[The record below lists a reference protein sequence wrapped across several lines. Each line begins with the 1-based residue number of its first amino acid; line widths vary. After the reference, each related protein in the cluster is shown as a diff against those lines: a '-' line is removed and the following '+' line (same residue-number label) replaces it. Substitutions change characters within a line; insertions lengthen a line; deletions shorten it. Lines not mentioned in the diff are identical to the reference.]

1 MKILFVPP
9 TPPMDR
15 SYGAAVRSNNMWRS
29 LQSLGEVDT
38 LVLIAGDEPKSLP
51 ADKEHELARIQ
62 FLKPMLPWSTPRSR
76 AIQALVSNAL
86 QGRHYDLAVIRFLY
100 TAMFA
105 APSISAD
112 IVVDCDDLFKTLPTI
127 GQSLKTRIL
136 GNVKLR
142 GRDLVTRYL
151 LSRYDHVWYV
161 NPKDMQRCP
170 VRSGSLL
177 PNVVD
182 IPPPSAANPTSPP
195 TILMVG
201 TFGYGPNRE
210 GANYFIDEALPA
222 IQAAIPDVRLR
233 LVGYCPEQYVGPWQN
248 RKGIEAAGFVD
259 DLAKEYEVA
268 SVVIAPIF
276 SGGGTEIKVL
286 EGLAYGKGLV
296 VSEFALAGF
305 QPRIAAGTHVE
316 VATRPQDWAE
326 RCLSLIRDPARAAAL
341 GKAGREMVREE
352 YSFERMK
359 RDIRATIQ
367 PRWGSAT
374 SDHAQAAPGSNLAP
388 ALD

>member
-9 TPPMDR
+9 TAPMDR
-15 SYGAAVRSNNMWRS
+15 SYGGAMRSNNVWRS

-38 LVLIAGDEPKSLP
+38 LVLTAGDETKYLP
-51 ADKEHELARIQ
+51 ADKEYEFARIQ
-62 FLKPMLPWSTPRSR
+62 LLKPMLPWSTPRSR
-76 AIQALVSNAL
+76 AIQALLSNAL
-86 QGRHYDLAVIRFLY
+86 QGRHYDLAVIRFVSI
-100 TAMFA
+100 AMFA

-112 IVVDCDDLFKTLPTI
+112 IVVDADDLSKTLPTI

-142 GRDLVTRYL
+142 GRDLVTRYSL
-151 LSRYDHVWYV
+151 PRYDHVWYV
-161 NPKDMQRCP
+161 DPKDMQRFP

-210 GANYFIDEALPA
+210 GANYFIDDALPA

-233 LVGYCPEQYVGPWQN
+233 LVGYCPEQYVGLWQN

-259 DLAKEYEVA
+259 DLAKEYEAA

-276 SGGGTEIKVL
+276 SGTEGIKIKVL
-286 EGLAYGKGLV
+286 EGVAYGKGLV
-296 VSEFALAGF
+296 VSEYALAGF
-305 QPRIAAGTHVE
+305 HPTIAAGTHVE
-316 VATRPQDWAE
+316 VAMRRQDWAE
-326 RCLSLIRDPARAAAL
+326 RCLSLIRDPGRAVAL
-341 GKAGREMVREE
+341 GKAGREMVREH

-374 SDHAQAAPGSNLAP
+374 PDQAQAPH
-388 ALD
+388 

>member
-15 SYGAAVRSNNMWRS
+15 SYGAAVRSNNIWRS
-29 LQSLGEVDT
+29 LQSLGEVHT
-38 LVLIAGDEPKSLP
+38 LVLIAGDETKSLP
-51 ADKEHELARIQ
+51 ADKGHEFARIQ

-86 QGRHYDLAVIRFLY
+86 QGRHYDLAVIRFVH

-112 IVVDCDDLFKTLPTI
+112 ILVDADDLSKTLPTI
-127 GQSLKTRIL
+127 GQSLKTRVL

-142 GRDLVTRYL
+142 GRDLATRYL
-151 LSRYDHVWYV
+151 LPRYDHVWYV
-161 NPKDMQRCP
+161 NPKDMQRFP

-210 GANYFIDEALPA
+210 GANYFINEALPT

-233 LVGYCPEQYVGPWQN
+233 LVGYCPEQYVDTWQN

-259 DLAKEYEVA
+259 DLAKEYEGA

-276 SGGGTEIKVL
+276 SGGGTQIKVL

-316 VATRPQDWAE
+316 VATRPKDWAE

-341 GKAGREMVREE
+341 GKAGREIVREE

-374 SDHAQAAPGSNLAP
+374 SDHAQAAPAS
-388 ALD
+388 

>member
-15 SYGAAVRSNNMWRS
+15 SYGAAVRSNNIWRS

-38 LVLIAGDEPKSLP
+38 LVLIAGDETKSLP
-51 ADKEHELARIQ
+51 ADKGHEFARIQ

-86 QGRHYDLAVIRFLY
+86 QGRHYDLAVIRFVH

-112 IVVDCDDLFKTLPTI
+112 ILVDADDLSKTLPTI
-127 GQSLKTRIL
+127 GQSLKTRVL

-142 GRDLVTRYL
+142 GRDLATRYL
-151 LSRYDHVWYV
+151 LPRYDHVWYV
-161 NPKDMQRCP
+161 NPKDMQRFP

-210 GANYFIDEALPA
+210 GANYFINEALPT

-233 LVGYCPEQYVGPWQN
+233 LVGYCPEQYVDTWQN

-259 DLAKEYEVA
+259 DLAKEYEGA

-276 SGGGTEIKVL
+276 SGGGTQIKVL

-316 VATRPQDWAE
+316 VATRPKDWAE

-341 GKAGREMVREE
+341 GKAGREIVREE

-374 SDHAQAAPGSNLAP
+374 SDHAQAAPAS
-388 ALD
+388 

>member
-1 MKILFVPP
+1 MKILFVSP

-15 SYGAAVRSNNMWRS
+15 SYGSAVRSNNVWRS

-38 LVLIAGDEPKSLP
+38 LVLIGGDETKSLP
-51 ADKEHELARIQ
+51 ADKEHEFARIQ
-62 FLKPMLPWSTPRSR
+62 FLKPMLPWSTPRGR

-86 QGRHYDLAVIRFLY
+86 QGRHYDLAVIRFVY
-100 TAMFA
+100 AAMLA

-112 IVVDCDDLFKTLPTI
+112 IVVDADDLSKTLPTI

-151 LSRYDHVWYV
+151 LPRYDHVWYV
-161 NPKDMQRCP
+161 NPKDMQRFP

-182 IPPPSAANPTSPP
+182 IPPPSAATPTSPP

-233 LVGYCPEQYVGPWQN
+233 LVGYCPEQYIGPWQN
-248 RKGIEAAGFVD
+248 RKAIEAAGFVD
-259 DLAKEYEVA
+259 DLAKEYEAA

-276 SGGGTEIKVL
+276 SGGGTQIKVL

-305 QPRIAAGTHVE
+305 RPRMAAGTHVE

-326 RCLSLIRDPARAAAL
+326 RCLSLLRDPARAAAL
-341 GKAGREMVREE
+341 GRAGREMVREE

-374 SDHAQAAPGSNLAP
+374 SDHAQAAPAS
-388 ALD
+388 

>member
-15 SYGAAVRSNNMWRS
+15 SYGAAVRSNNIWRS
-29 LQSLGEVDT
+29 LQSLGEVHT
-38 LVLIAGDEPKSLP
+38 LVLIAGDETKSLP
-51 ADKEHELARIQ
+51 ADKGHEFARIQ

-86 QGRHYDLAVIRFLY
+86 QGRHYDLAVIRFVH

-112 IVVDCDDLFKTLPTI
+112 ILVDADDLSKTLPTI
-127 GQSLKTRIL
+127 GQSLKTRVL

-142 GRDLVTRYL
+142 GRDLATRYL
-151 LSRYDHVWYV
+151 LPRYDHVWYV
-161 NPKDMQRCP
+161 NPKDMQRFP

-210 GANYFIDEALPA
+210 GANYFINEALPT

-233 LVGYCPEQYVGPWQN
+233 LVGYCPEQYVDTWQN

-259 DLAKEYEVA
+259 DLAKEYEGA

-276 SGGGTEIKVL
+276 SGGGTQIKVL

-316 VATRPQDWAE
+316 VATRPKDWAE
-326 RCLSLIRDPARAAAL
+326 RCLSLIRDPSRAAAL
-341 GKAGREMVREE
+341 GKAGREIVREE

-374 SDHAQAAPGSNLAP
+374 SDHAQAAPAS
-388 ALD
+388 

>member
-1 MKILFVPP
+1 MKILFVSL

-15 SYGAAVRSNNMWRS
+15 SYGAAVRSNNIWRS
-29 LQSLGEVDT
+29 LQSLGEVHT
-38 LVLIAGDEPKSLP
+38 LVLIAGDETKSLP
-51 ADKEHELARIQ
+51 ADKGHEFARIQ

-86 QGRHYDLAVIRFLY
+86 QGRHYDLAVIRFVH

-112 IVVDCDDLFKTLPTI
+112 ILVDADDLSKTLPTI
-127 GQSLKTRIL
+127 GQSLKTRVL

-142 GRDLVTRYL
+142 GRDLATRYL
-151 LSRYDHVWYV
+151 LPRYDHVWYV
-161 NPKDMQRCP
+161 NPKDMQRFP

-177 PNVVD
+177 PNIVD

-201 TFGYGPNRE
+201 TFAYGPNRE
-210 GANYFIDEALPA
+210 GANYFIDEELPT

-233 LVGYCPEQYVGPWQN
+233 LVGHCPEQYVGPWQN

-259 DLAKEYEVA
+259 DLAKEYEGA

-276 SGGGTEIKVL
+276 SGGGTQIKVL

-305 QPRIAAGTHVE
+305 QPRMAAGTHLE
-316 VATRPQDWAE
+316 VAMRPQDWAE
-326 RCLSLIRDPARAAAL
+326 RCLSLIRNRPRAAAL

-359 RDIRATIQ
+359 RDIRSTIQ
-367 PRWGSAT
+367 PRW
-374 SDHAQAAPGSNLAP
+374 AQAAPAS
-388 ALD
+388 

>member
-15 SYGAAVRSNNMWRS
+15 SYGAAVRSNNIWRS
-29 LQSLGEVDT
+29 LQSLGEVHT
-38 LVLIAGDEPKSLP
+38 LVLIAGDETKSLP
-51 ADKEHELARIQ
+51 ADKGHEFARIQ

-86 QGRHYDLAVIRFLY
+86 QGRHYDLAVIRFVH

-112 IVVDCDDLFKTLPTI
+112 ILVDADDLSKTLPTI
-127 GQSLKTRIL
+127 GQSLKTRVL

-142 GRDLVTRYL
+142 GRDLATRYL
-151 LSRYDHVWYV
+151 LPRYDHVWYV
-161 NPKDMQRCP
+161 NPKDMQRFP

-210 GANYFIDEALPA
+210 GANYFIDEALPT

-233 LVGYCPEQYVGPWQN
+233 LVGHCPEQYVGPWQN

-259 DLAKEYEVA
+259 DLAKEYEGA

-276 SGGGTEIKVL
+276 SGGGTQIKVL

-316 VATRPQDWAE
+316 VATRPKDWAE
-326 RCLSLIRDPARAAAL
+326 RCLSLIRDPSRAAAL
-341 GKAGREMVREE
+341 GKAGREIVREE

-374 SDHAQAAPGSNLAP
+374 SDHAQAAPAS
-388 ALD
+388 

>member
-1 MKILFVPP
+1 
-9 TPPMDR
+9 MDR
-15 SYGAAVRSNNMWRS
+15 SYGAAVRSNNIWRS

-38 LVLIAGDEPKSLP
+38 LVLIAGDETKSLP
-51 ADKEHELARIQ
+51 ADKGHEFARIQ

-86 QGRHYDLAVIRFLY
+86 QGRHYDLAVIRFVH

-112 IVVDCDDLFKTLPTI
+112 ILVDADDLSKTLPTI
-127 GQSLKTRIL
+127 GQSLKTRVL

-142 GRDLVTRYL
+142 GRDLATRYL
-151 LSRYDHVWYV
+151 LPRYDHVWYV
-161 NPKDMQRCP
+161 NPKDMQRFP

-210 GANYFIDEALPA
+210 GANYFIDEALPT

-233 LVGYCPEQYVGPWQN
+233 LVGHCPEQYVGPWQN

-259 DLAKEYEVA
+259 DLAKEYEGA

-276 SGGGTEIKVL
+276 SGGGTQIKVL

-305 QPRIAAGTHVE
+305 QPRMAAGTHLE
-316 VATRPQDWAE
+316 VAMRPQDWAE
-326 RCLSLIRDPARAAAL
+326 RCLSLIRNRPRAAAL

-359 RDIRATIQ
+359 RDIRSTIQ
-367 PRWGSAT
+367 PRW
-374 SDHAQAAPGSNLAP
+374 AQAAPAS
-388 ALD
+388 

>member
-15 SYGAAVRSNNMWRS
+15 SYGAAVRSNNIWRS
-29 LQSLGEVDT
+29 LQSLGEVHT
-38 LVLIAGDEPKSLP
+38 LVLIAGDETKSLP
-51 ADKEHELARIQ
+51 ADKGHEFARIQ

-86 QGRHYDLAVIRFLY
+86 QGRHYDLAVIRFVH

-112 IVVDCDDLFKTLPTI
+112 ILVDADDLSKTLPTI
-127 GQSLKTRIL
+127 GQSLKTRVL

-142 GRDLVTRYL
+142 GRDLATRYL
-151 LSRYDHVWYV
+151 LPRYDHVWYV
-161 NPKDMQRCP
+161 NPKDMQRFP

-210 GANYFIDEALPA
+210 GANYFINEALPT

-233 LVGYCPEQYVGPWQN
+233 LVGHCPEQYVGPWQN

-259 DLAKEYEVA
+259 DLAKEYEGA

-276 SGGGTEIKVL
+276 SGGGTQIKVL

-316 VATRPQDWAE
+316 VATRPKDWAE
-326 RCLSLIRDPARAAAL
+326 RCLSLIRDPSRAAAL
-341 GKAGREMVREE
+341 GKAGREIVREE

-374 SDHAQAAPGSNLAP
+374 SDHAQAAPAS
-388 ALD
+388 

>member
-1 MKILFVPP
+1 
-9 TPPMDR
+9 MDR
-15 SYGAAVRSNNMWRS
+15 SYGAAVRSNNIWRS
-29 LQSLGEVDT
+29 LQSLGEVHT
-38 LVLIAGDEPKSLP
+38 LVLIAGDETKSLP
-51 ADKEHELARIQ
+51 ADKGHEFARIQ

-86 QGRHYDLAVIRFLY
+86 QGRHYDLAVIRFVH

-112 IVVDCDDLFKTLPTI
+112 ILVDADDLSKTLPTI
-127 GQSLKTRIL
+127 GQSLKTRVL

-142 GRDLVTRYL
+142 GRDLATRYL
-151 LSRYDHVWYV
+151 LPRYDHVWYV
-161 NPKDMQRCP
+161 NPKDMQRFP

-210 GANYFIDEALPA
+210 GANYFIDEALPT

-233 LVGYCPEQYVGPWQN
+233 LVGHCPEQYVGPWQN

-259 DLAKEYEVA
+259 DLAKEYEGA

-276 SGGGTEIKVL
+276 SGGGTQIKVL

-316 VATRPQDWAE
+316 VATRPKDWAE

-341 GKAGREMVREE
+341 GKAGREIVREE

-374 SDHAQAAPGSNLAP
+374 SDHAQAAPAS
-388 ALD
+388 

>member
-15 SYGAAVRSNNMWRS
+15 SYGAAVRSNNIWRS
-29 LQSLGEVDT
+29 LQSLGEVHT
-38 LVLIAGDEPKSLP
+38 LVLIAGDETKSLP
-51 ADKEHELARIQ
+51 ADKGHEFARIQ

-86 QGRHYDLAVIRFLY
+86 QGRHYDLAVIRFVH

-112 IVVDCDDLFKTLPTI
+112 ILVDADDLSKTLPTI
-127 GQSLKTRIL
+127 GQSLKTRVL

-142 GRDLVTRYL
+142 GRDLATRYL
-151 LSRYDHVWYV
+151 LPRYDHVWYV
-161 NPKDMQRCP
+161 NPKDMQRFP

-210 GANYFIDEALPA
+210 GANYFINEALPT

-233 LVGYCPEQYVGPWQN
+233 LVGHCPEQYVGPWQN

-259 DLAKEYEVA
+259 DLAKEYEGA

-276 SGGGTEIKVL
+276 SGGGTQIKVL

-316 VATRPQDWAE
+316 VATRPKDWAE

-341 GKAGREMVREE
+341 GKAGREIVREE

-374 SDHAQAAPGSNLAP
+374 SDHAQAAPAS
-388 ALD
+388 

>member
-15 SYGAAVRSNNMWRS
+15 SYGAAVRSNNIWRS

-38 LVLIAGDEPKSLP
+38 LVLIAGDETKSLP
-51 ADKEHELARIQ
+51 ADKGHEFARIQ

-86 QGRHYDLAVIRFLY
+86 QGRHYDLAVIRFVH

-112 IVVDCDDLFKTLPTI
+112 ILVDADDLSKTLPTI
-127 GQSLKTRIL
+127 GQSLKTRVL

-142 GRDLVTRYL
+142 GRDLATRYL
-151 LSRYDHVWYV
+151 LPRYDHVWYV
-161 NPKDMQRCP
+161 NPKDMQRFP

-210 GANYFIDEALPA
+210 GANYFIDEALPT

-233 LVGYCPEQYVGPWQN
+233 LVGYCPEQYVDTWQN

-259 DLAKEYEVA
+259 DLAKEYEGA

-276 SGGGTEIKVL
+276 SGGGTQIKVL

-316 VATRPQDWAE
+316 VATRPKDWAE

-341 GKAGREMVREE
+341 GKAGREIVREE

-374 SDHAQAAPGSNLAP
+374 SDHAQAAPAS
-388 ALD
+388 

>member
-15 SYGAAVRSNNMWRS
+15 SYGAAVRSNNIWRS

-38 LVLIAGDEPKSLP
+38 LVLIAGDETKSLP
-51 ADKEHELARIQ
+51 ADKGHEFARIQ

-86 QGRHYDLAVIRFLY
+86 QGRHYDLAVIRFVH

-112 IVVDCDDLFKTLPTI
+112 ILVDADDLSKTLPTI
-127 GQSLKTRIL
+127 GQSLKTRVL

-142 GRDLVTRYL
+142 GRDLATRYL
-151 LSRYDHVWYV
+151 LPRYDHVWYV
-161 NPKDMQRCP
+161 NPKDMQRFP

-210 GANYFIDEALPA
+210 GANYFINEALPT

-233 LVGYCPEQYVGPWQN
+233 LVGHCPEQYVGPWQN

-259 DLAKEYEVA
+259 DLAKEYEGA

-276 SGGGTEIKVL
+276 SGGGTQIKVL

-316 VATRPQDWAE
+316 VATRPKDWAE
-326 RCLSLIRDPARAAAL
+326 RCLSLIRDPSRAAAL
-341 GKAGREMVREE
+341 GKAGREIVREE

-374 SDHAQAAPGSNLAP
+374 SDHAQAAPAS
-388 ALD
+388 

>member
-15 SYGAAVRSNNMWRS
+15 SYGAAVRSNNIWRS

-38 LVLIAGDEPKSLP
+38 LVLIAGDETKSLP
-51 ADKEHELARIQ
+51 ADKGHEFARIQ

-86 QGRHYDLAVIRFLY
+86 QGRHYDLAVIRFVH

-112 IVVDCDDLFKTLPTI
+112 ILVDADDLSKTLPTI
-127 GQSLKTRIL
+127 GQSLKTRVL

-142 GRDLVTRYL
+142 GRDLATRYL
-151 LSRYDHVWYV
+151 LPRYDHVWYV
-161 NPKDMQRCP
+161 NPKDMQRFP

-182 IPPPSAANPTSPP
+182 IPPPSAANQTSPP

-210 GANYFIDEALPA
+210 GANYFIDEALPT

-233 LVGYCPEQYVGPWQN
+233 LVGYCPEQYVDTWQN

-259 DLAKEYEVA
+259 DLAKEYEGA

-276 SGGGTEIKVL
+276 SGGGTQIKVL

-316 VATRPQDWAE
+316 VATRPKDWAE
-326 RCLSLIRDPARAAAL
+326 RCLSLIRDPSRAAAL
-341 GKAGREMVREE
+341 GKAGREIVREE

-374 SDHAQAAPGSNLAP
+374 SDYAQAAPAS
-388 ALD
+388 

>member
-1 MKILFVPP
+1 
-9 TPPMDR
+9 MDR
-15 SYGAAVRSNNMWRS
+15 SYGAAVRSNNIWRS

-38 LVLIAGDEPKSLP
+38 LVLIAGDETKSLP
-51 ADKEHELARIQ
+51 ADKGHEFARIQ

-86 QGRHYDLAVIRFLY
+86 QGRHYDLAVIRFVH

-112 IVVDCDDLFKTLPTI
+112 ILVDADDLSKTLPTI
-127 GQSLKTRIL
+127 GQSLKTRVL

-142 GRDLVTRYL
+142 GRDLATRYL
-151 LSRYDHVWYV
+151 LPRYDHVWYV
-161 NPKDMQRCP
+161 NPKDMQRFP

-210 GANYFIDEALPA
+210 GANYFINEALPT

-233 LVGYCPEQYVGPWQN
+233 LVGYCPEQYVDTWQN

-259 DLAKEYEVA
+259 DLAKEYEGA

-276 SGGGTEIKVL
+276 SGGGTQIKVL

-316 VATRPQDWAE
+316 VATRPKDWAE

-341 GKAGREMVREE
+341 GKAGREIVREE

-374 SDHAQAAPGSNLAP
+374 SDHAQAAPAS
-388 ALD
+388 

>member
-15 SYGAAVRSNNMWRS
+15 SYGAAVRSNNIWRS

-38 LVLIAGDEPKSLP
+38 LVLIAGDETKSLP
-51 ADKEHELARIQ
+51 ADKGHEFARIQ

-86 QGRHYDLAVIRFLY
+86 QGRHYDLAVIRFVH

-112 IVVDCDDLFKTLPTI
+112 ILVDADDLSKTLPTI
-127 GQSLKTRIL
+127 GQSLKTRVL

-142 GRDLVTRYL
+142 GRDLATRYL
-151 LSRYDHVWYV
+151 LPRYDHVWYV
-161 NPKDMQRCP
+161 NPKDMQRFP

-210 GANYFIDEALPA
+210 GANYFIDEALPT

-233 LVGYCPEQYVGPWQN
+233 LVGHCPEQYVGPWQN

-259 DLAKEYEVA
+259 DLAKEYEGA

-276 SGGGTEIKVL
+276 SGGGTQIKVL

-316 VATRPQDWAE
+316 VATRPKDWAE

-341 GKAGREMVREE
+341 GKAGREIVREE

-374 SDHAQAAPGSNLAP
+374 SDHAQAAPAS
-388 ALD
+388 

>member
-15 SYGAAVRSNNMWRS
+15 SYGAAVRSNNIWRS

-38 LVLIAGDEPKSLP
+38 LVLIAGDETKSLP
-51 ADKEHELARIQ
+51 ADKGHEFARIQ

-86 QGRHYDLAVIRFLY
+86 QGRHYDLAVIRFVH

-112 IVVDCDDLFKTLPTI
+112 ILVDADDLSKTLPTI
-127 GQSLKTRIL
+127 GQSLKTRVL

-142 GRDLVTRYL
+142 GRDLATRYL
-151 LSRYDHVWYV
+151 LPRYDHVWYV
-161 NPKDMQRCP
+161 NPKDMQRFP

-210 GANYFIDEALPA
+210 GANYFINEALPT

-233 LVGYCPEQYVGPWQN
+233 LVGYCPEQYVDTWQN

-259 DLAKEYEVA
+259 DLAKEYEGA

-276 SGGGTEIKVL
+276 SGGGTQIKVL

-316 VATRPQDWAE
+316 VATRPKDWAE
-326 RCLSLIRDPARAAAL
+326 RCLSLIRDPSRAAAL
-341 GKAGREMVREE
+341 GKAGREIVREE

-374 SDHAQAAPGSNLAP
+374 SDHAQAAPAS
-388 ALD
+388 

>member
-15 SYGAAVRSNNMWRS
+15 SYGAAVRSNNIWRS
-29 LQSLGEVDT
+29 LQSLGEVHT
-38 LVLIAGDEPKSLP
+38 LVLIAGDETKSLP
-51 ADKEHELARIQ
+51 ADKGHEFARIQ

-86 QGRHYDLAVIRFLY
+86 QGRHYDLAVIRFVH

-112 IVVDCDDLFKTLPTI
+112 ILVDADDLSKTLPTI
-127 GQSLKTRIL
+127 GQSLKTRVL

-142 GRDLVTRYL
+142 GRDLATRYL
-151 LSRYDHVWYV
+151 LPRYDHVWYV
-161 NPKDMQRCP
+161 NPKDMQRFP

-210 GANYFIDEALPA
+210 GANYFIDEALPT

-233 LVGYCPEQYVGPWQN
+233 LVGHCPEQYVGPWQN

-259 DLAKEYEVA
+259 DLAKEYEGA

-276 SGGGTEIKVL
+276 SGGGTQIKVL

-316 VATRPQDWAE
+316 VATRPKDWAE

-341 GKAGREMVREE
+341 GKAGREIVREE

-374 SDHAQAAPGSNLAP
+374 SDHAQAAPAS
-388 ALD
+388 

>member
-15 SYGAAVRSNNMWRS
+15 SYGAAVRSNNIWRS

-38 LVLIAGDEPKSLP
+38 LVLIAGDETKSLP
-51 ADKEHELARIQ
+51 ADKGHEFARIQ

-86 QGRHYDLAVIRFLY
+86 QGRHYDLAVIRFVH

-112 IVVDCDDLFKTLPTI
+112 ILVDADDLSKTLPTI
-127 GQSLKTRIL
+127 GQSLKTRVL

-142 GRDLVTRYL
+142 GRDLATRYL
-151 LSRYDHVWYV
+151 LPRYDHVWYV
-161 NPKDMQRCP
+161 NPKDMQRFP

-210 GANYFIDEALPA
+210 GANYFIDEELPT

-233 LVGYCPEQYVGPWQN
+233 LVGHCPEQYVGPWQN

-259 DLAKEYEVA
+259 DLAKEYEGA

-276 SGGGTEIKVL
+276 SGGGTQIKVL

-316 VATRPQDWAE
+316 VATRPKDWAE

-341 GKAGREMVREE
+341 GKAGREIVREE

-374 SDHAQAAPGSNLAP
+374 SDHAQAAPAS
-388 ALD
+388 